1 MLEQNNF
8 KQIINQTMKRINYL
22 ASFLISALI
31 LSSCGGLDKMKEEAS
46 NLQYNV
52 TPKVLEMHGGKVKYE
67 IKGDVPAEWFNKKAI
82 VEFTPVFKYDGGEEV
97 LESKT
102 FQGESVEANNTVIG
116 FETGGAIEFAGEFDY
131 KEAMRVGELEMRAK
145 ATIKDKSLDLASYK
159 LADGV
164 ISTPLLVM
172 VDPKPIAAK
181 DNFQRVINES
191 KAADIHYV
199 IQRSNV
205 RNSELKEQDIKD
217 LEAFVND
224 ANKEANMEF
233 KGIEISAYASP
244 DGPEKLNERLSVAR
258 KKSADKY
265 LEKVIGKAKVSK
277 EDAATLYNLKSTAE
291 DWDGFKKL
299 VENST
304 IEDKDLILRVLSMY
318 SDPVVREKEIKNMS
332 AAYKVLADDVLPK
345 LRRSDITVKVDKV
358 GYSDEE
364 ILDLAAN
371 NPDTLNIEELLYA
384 GKLTE
389 GLEAKAAIYK
399 KATEKYPECFR
410 AFNNLGYVNILMNNL
425 TDAKAALE
433 KANELKEG
441 DPIITNNLGVIALL
455 EGDKETA
462 QKDFLNATD
471 AGNDVDYNLGIIKIM
486 DGEYEAAVNY
496 FQNSKSFNTALA
508 MLLAGKNDSANKT
521 IDVVEK
527 DSPKNYYLK
536 AVINAR
542 IGEEGAVMDNLK
554 TAIEKDPELKAMAK
568 TDLEFRNYFEN
579 ETFKTIV
586 E

>member
-1 MLEQNNF
+1 
-8 KQIINQTMKRINYL
+8 MKRINYL
-22 ASFLISALI
+22 ASFVIAAL
-31 LSSCGGLDKMKEEAS
+31 LLASCGGLDKMKEEAS
-46 NLQYNV
+46 NLQYSV

-67 IKGDVPAEWFNKKAI
+67 IKGDIPAEWFNKKAV
-82 VEFTPVFKYDGGEEV
+82 VEFTPAYVYEGGEEV

-102 FQGESVEANNTVIG
+102 LQGESVEANNKVIA
-116 FETGGAIEFAGEFDY
+116 FETGGSVEFAGEFDY
-131 KEAMRVGELEMRAK
+131 KEEMRTGKLEMRGL
-145 ATIKDKSLDLASYK
+145 ATIKDKTLDLVSMK
-159 LADGV
+159 LADGI

-172 VDPKPIAAK
+172 VDPMPVAYS
-181 DNFQRVINES
+181 DNFQRVIAEE
-191 KAADIHYV
+191 KEADIHYL
-199 IQRSNV
+199 IQQSNI
-205 RNSELKEQDIKD
+205 RKNELKAEDIAA
-217 LEAFVND
+217 LEEFVKKANEE
-224 ANKEANMEF
+224 ANKEF

-244 DGPEKLNERLSVAR
+244 DGPEKLNDRLSEQR

-265 LEKVIGKAKVSK
+265 LAKVIGKTKVSK
-277 EDAATLYNLKSTAE
+277 EDAATLYSLKSTAE
-291 DWDGFKKL
+291 DWDGFKTL
-299 VENST
+299 VEAST

-318 SDPVVREKEIKNMS
+318 SDPVVREKEIKNI
-332 AAYKVLADDVLPK
+332 AATYKTLADDILPQ
-345 LRRSDITVKVDKV
+345 LRRSEIKIKVDKI
-358 GYSDEE
+358 GFSDEE
-364 ILDLAAN
+364 IADFAVN

-384 GKLTE
+384 AKLAE

-399 KATEKYPECFR
+399 TATEKFEGCFR
-410 AFNNLGYVNILMNNL
+410 AFNNLGYVNILMGNL

-441 DPIITNNLGVIALL
+441 EAIITNNLGVIALM

-462 QKDFLNATD
+462 QAKFLNATD
-471 AGNDVDYNLGIIKIM
+471 AGNSVDYNMGIIKIM

-496 FQNSKSFNTALA
+496 FQNHKTFNTALA

-527 DSPKNYYLK
+527 ENPKNYYLK

-542 IGEEGAVMDNLK
+542 IGDEGAVMNNLK
-554 TAIEKDPELKAMAK
+554 MAIEKDADLKGMAK

>member
-1 MLEQNNF
+1 
-8 KQIINQTMKRINYL
+8 MKRINYL
-22 ASFLISALI
+22 ASFLFAAII

-52 TPKVLEMHGGKVKYE
+52 TPKVLEMHAGKVKYE
-67 IKGDVPAEWFNKKAI
+67 IKGDIPAEWFNKKAI
-82 VEFTPVFKYDGGEEV
+82 VEFTPVYKYDGGEEV

-102 FQGESVEANNTVIG
+102 YQGESVEANNKVIG
-116 FETGGAIEFAGEFDY
+116 FETGGSMEFAGEFNY
-131 KEAMRVGELEMRAK
+131 QEAMRNGDLEMRAV
-145 ATIKDKSLDLASYK
+145 ATIKDKTLDMLAVK

-172 VDPKPIAAK
+172 VDPMPIAAK
-181 DNFQRVINES
+181 DNFQRVISET
-191 KAADIHYV
+191 KEADIHYV
-199 IQRSNV
+199 IQRSEV
-205 RNSELKEQDIKD
+205 RKSELKAEDIKA
-217 LEAFVND
+217 LEDFVKA
-224 ANKEANMEF
+224 ANEAANEEF
-233 KGIEISAYASP
+233 KGVEISAYASP
-244 DGPEKLNERLSVAR
+244 DGPEKLNERLSEQR
-258 KKSADKY
+258 KQSADKY

-277 EDAATLYNLKSTAE
+277 EDAKTLYNLKSTAE

-299 VENST
+299 VEASS

-318 SDPVVREKEIKNMS
+318 SDPVVREKEIKNIS
-332 AAYKVLADDVLPK
+332 ATYKVLADDILPQ
-345 LRRSDITVKVDKV
+345 LRRSDIIVKVDKI
-358 GYSDEE
+358 GFSDEE
-364 ILDLAAN
+364 ILDFAVN

-384 GKLTE
+384 GKLAE
-389 GLEAKAAIYK
+389 GLDVKAGIYTA
-399 KATEKYPECFR
+399 ATVKYADCFR
-410 AFNNLGYVNILMNNL
+410 AFNNLAYINILQGNL

-441 DPIITNNLGVIALL
+441 DAIITNNLGVIALM

-462 QKDFLNATD
+462 KTHFLNATD
-471 AGNDVDYNLGIIKIM
+471 AGNAVDYNLGIINIM

-496 FQNSKSFNTALA
+496 FQNHKAFNTALA

-527 DSPKNYYLK
+527 DVPMNYYLK

-542 IGEEGAVMDNLK
+542 IGDEGAVMNSLR
-554 TAIEKDPELKAMAK
+554 TAVEKDADLKAMAK